1 MSSVYV
7 LKKNASLNMTPGGAS
22 SVQLNVGGE
31 GKKPNYSEMS
41 PAAAKWG
48 KRARYAAAIPAAWS
62 ALSTLAGDGRED
74 LFTTLGQAGLSAS
87 ATHNIARGAL
97 EPAAARFGE
106 RRNFKNNPT
115 HYNEKGEYIG
125 PPSENNS
132 GTMNAEFTEEE
143 ISPTQLPENASGT
156 NIASPEVNQPIEMI
170 QNPEGVWSIP
180 STNAMNQEAVN
191 QRNLLLNNPVMP
203 PPQGTAKQNNDDAF
217 QTSMNFMDQNR
228 KNMNNSN

>member
-1 MSSVYV
+1 M
-7 LKKNASLNMTPGGAS
+7 NMTPGSAPS
-22 SVQLNVGGE
+22 LQVNLGGE
-31 GKKPNYSEMS
+31 GKKIDYSKLS

-48 KRARYAAAIPAAWS
+48 RGARYAAAIPAAWS

-106 RRNFKNNPT
+106 RRNFKNNPS

-132 GTMNAEFTEEE
+132 GAMNAEFTEEE
-143 ISPTQLPENASGT
+143 ISPTQLPENAT
-156 NIASPEVNQPIEMI
+156 NTSIASNVGKEPIELKLLADGTYGYPPK
-170 QNPEGVWSIP
+170 N
-180 STNAMNQEAVN
+180 TTDAMNREAVN
-191 QRNLLLNNPVMP
+191 QSQNNSLKTDPVMP
-203 PPQGTAKQNNDDAF
+203 PSQGAANANDEDPF
-217 QTSMNFMDQNR
+217 QTSMNFMEQNR
-228 KNMNNSN
+228 KNMNNNNYGQ